1 MASDDREDPDQ
12 ARRQRIS
19 LAGEPSRRLGPLT
32 IEPSL
37 RRIVHED
44 GREEFVEPRVMQV
57 LVALLRADGATLSRD
72 ELVFACWDG
81 RIVGDDAINRVLSRL
96 RRVAEGIGGD
106 CFRIETLTRIGYRLM
121 RAGQEDPKPHSR
133 RRRRWLSPTPLAAA
147 AALLVGL
154 VGGSLLAW
162 DRWVRP
168 AAIPSVAL
176 VNEAHGREAGML
188 AMGVASDL
196 SRLAA
201 ARASDVAIVKSPAMA
216 DYVIAVGGERRGDRL
231 HAQLTL
237 SGRASGELLWSID
250 FERAASDAADLH
262 QQVAVKVGDV
272 LFCTLHG
279 AAGLDSA
286 TLRLFLSFCDHR
298 HDLPSVAD
306 VDLLRQVV
314 ARAPGF
320 ARARAMLAAREAEL
334 GSLDESMDHTDTP
347 ERRAFRAAALADLQA
362 ARALDPAVEEIY
374 YAEALIDVDPRHWA
388 QRLAILDRGIARSPA
403 AILYQAE
410 VEDLMRVGR
419 VADAINSARNAV
431 ALDPLSPWNRE
442 ALISALAY
450 SGRSEEARAE
460 LEAAE
465 RLWPGS
471 AMMKDVRYRF
481 DLRYGDAAN
490 ALRMLEGQQSPT
502 IELSPSPPTEKA
514 FLLARIDPTPARI
527 EAALGA
533 ARPRR
538 PGARPYLSFYI
549 QTLATFGRVDETF
562 ATMDASQDDPFWRQG
577 TWVLFRSHMHIMW
590 RDPRFMGF
598 AARLGLVDYW
608 ARSGRWPDFCSDP
621 DLRYDCRAEAQRL
634 SRRMSGAPARM
645 G

>member
-1 MASDDREDPDQ
+1 MASDDREESDR
-12 ARRQRIS
+12 ARRQRIG

-37 RRIVHED
+37 RRIVHDD

-96 RRVAEGIGGD
+96 RRVAEGIGGNS
-106 CFRIETLTRIGYRLM
+106 FRIETLTRVGYRLM
-121 RAGQEDPKPHSR
+121 RAGQEDPKPGS
-133 RRRRWLSPTPLAAA
+133 RRRRWLSPAPVAAGA
-147 AALLVGL
+147 CLLVGL

-162 DRWVRP
+162 DHWARP
-168 AAIPSVAL
+168 APIPSVVL
-176 VNEAHGREAGML
+176 VNEAHGHEGGML
-188 AMGVASDL
+188 AMSVAADL

-201 ARASDVAIVKSPAMA
+201 ARASDLAVVKSPATA

-237 SGRASGELLWSID
+237 SGRASGELLWSIE

-262 QQVAVKVGDV
+262 LQVAVKVGDV

-279 AAGLDSA
+279 ASGLDSA

-314 ARAPGF
+314 ARAPRF

-334 GSLDESMDHTDTP
+334 GSIDESMDHADTP
-347 ERRAFRAAALADLQA
+347 ERRAFRAAAQADLEA
-362 ARALDPAVEEIY
+362 ARALDPALEEIY
-374 YAEALIDVDPRHWA
+374 YAEALIDIDPRHWA
-388 QRLAILDRGIARSPA
+388 QRLAILERGIARCPA
-403 AILYQAE
+403 ALLYQAQA
-410 VEDLMRVGR
+410 EDLMRVGR
-419 VADAINSARNAV
+419 VNDAVNSARNAV
-431 ALDPLSPWNRE
+431 ALDPLSPWSRE

-450 SGRSEEARAE
+450 SGRTGEARAE
-460 LEAAE
+460 LEMAE

-471 AMMKDVRYRF
+471 EMMKDVRYRF
-481 DLRYGDAAN
+481 DLRYGDPAN
-490 ALRMLEGQQSPT
+490 ALRLLADSPT
-502 IELSPSPPTEKA
+502 IELSPSPPVEKA
-514 FLLARIDPTPARI
+514 FLLARMDPSPAKVA
-527 EAALGA
+527 AALDA

-538 PGARPYLSFYI
+538 PGAHPYLSFYV
-549 QTLATFGRVDETF
+549 QTLATFGRIDESF
-562 ATMDASQDDPFWRQG
+562 ATMNASQDDPFWRQG
-577 TWVLFRSHMHIMW
+577 TWVLFRSHMHVLW

-634 SRRMSGAPARM
+634 MRRMSGAPARM